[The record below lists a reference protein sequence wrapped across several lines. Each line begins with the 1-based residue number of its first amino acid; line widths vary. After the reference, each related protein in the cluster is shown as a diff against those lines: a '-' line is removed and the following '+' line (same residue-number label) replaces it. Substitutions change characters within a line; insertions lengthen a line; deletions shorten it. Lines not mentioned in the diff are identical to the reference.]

1 MVSSSRVL
9 VFWNKRCSEKF
20 ASACPNTKYLYLRL
34 PFLKPGVSDNIVV
47 QFLVRYD
54 CIKCG
59 KSMPVTWLK
68 IGVLRC
74 PDGPWQWQGS
84 DLRRRWFLVGTPSA
98 IRPEL
103 ASRRAE
109 HSLPFPDVTIY
120 SVLIYNICYLCCLS
134 IDFFITSTLVA
145 AVCLWSVL
153 KRFIYTFFKCVPF
166 WLNDV

>member
-9 VFWNKRCSEKF
+9 VFGIKVFRKF

-120 SVLIYNICYLCCLS
+120 SVWYIIFATYVVWVSIFHYLYACCGC
-134 IDFFITSTLVA
+134 
-145 AVCLWSVL
+145 CLWSV
-153 KRFIYTFFKCVPF
+153 
-166 WLNDV
+166 